1 MWSLNSTE
9 LELAKEELKGR
20 RAALEARYA
29 KDIQGLD
36 ADLAEIETLERAA
49 SVFALKHKTEGDGGT
64 VTAAIEPVMESKP
77 VPEAHPVAAHV
88 ADRVAKPLEASRWRL
103 GLGDRSSTTQA

>member
-1 MWSLNSTE
+1 MWSLTSTE

-29 KDIQGLD
+29 KDIQGLE

-49 SVFALKHKTEGDGGT
+49 GAFALKHKTEGDEGT
-64 VTAAIEPVMESKP
+64 ATAAIETVTEPNP

-88 ADRVAKPLEASRWRL
+88 ADRVAKPVETSRWRL
-103 GLGDRSSTTQA
+103 SLGDRSSTTQA

>member
-1 MWSLNSTE
+1 MWSLTSTE

-36 ADLAEIETLERAA
+36 IDLAEIETLERAA
-49 SVFALKHKTEGDGGT
+49 TAFALKHKTEGDGGAAT
-64 VTAAIEPVMESKP
+64 SAIEAATEAKS
-77 VPEAHPVAAHV
+77 VPEPHPVAAHGG
-88 ADRVAKPLEASRWRL
+88 DRVGKPVETSRWRL
-103 GLGDRSSTTQA
+103 SLGDRSSTTQA